1 MRLDK
6 IMEKKMTYKLFIAF
20 TLCTLCSSMSYA
32 VKYSNMGI
40 VDDEIAKTIRSPK
53 PPSVRQVIE
62 DIENKPGYV
71 NTGELDFSGNTISV
85 RGATEILTYIA
96 DKLVKLHKLNL
107 SYNRIY
113 EEAAKD
119 SRFTKEL
126 KRVLDLPGLEEVDLS
141 GNGIATLSLLQQ
153 MSTELGDQVKKIKI
167 TDY

>member
-1 MRLDK
+1 M
-6 IMEKKMTYKLFIAF
+6 
-20 TLCTLCSSMSYA
+20 CTLCNSMSYA

-53 PPSVRQVIE
+53 PPSVRQVIK
-62 DIENKPGYV
+62 DIENKPDYV

-119 SRFTKEL
+119 SDFTKEL

-141 GNGIATLSLLQQ
+141 GNGVATLFFQQ
-153 MSTELGDQVKKIKI
+153 MSTELGDHVKKIKI